1 MICLVNNDIP
11 ISSWKEF
18 IAGNLHATPF
28 QTPEFYKLINSVKNL
43 SGDAIAVFDSDSI
56 KALAVICLI
65 RESGLKGYFSQRA
78 IIYGGP
84 VINDDNKEAFDL
96 LLSRISEIIRNKAIY
111 IETRNFSDYSIQ
123 KEIFYRHG
131 YKYLPYLNFH
141 VLTGDL
147 GPMNRSVSSSRM
159 RQIKKAQK
167 NSVKWKEAENM
178 EEVEMFYNI
187 LSRLYKYKIRKP
199 LLPFEFF
206 SNFFESS
213 LGKYFLVDYKG
224 KIIGGIMCPII
235 EGKAIYEFYVCGLD
249 DEYKEQYPSVMATW
263 AAMEYA
269 NQNNIPLFDF
279 MGAGKPDEKYGV
291 REFKARFGGELVEYG
306 RFIKV
311 NNPFLYN
318 LGKLGLKVKKNFA
331 G

>member
-1 MICLVNNDIP
+1 MICLVNDDIP

-18 IAGNLHATPF
+18 VTENSHATPF
-28 QTPEFYKLINSVKNL
+28 QTPEFYKLIISVKNL
-43 SGDAIAVFDSDSI
+43 SGFAVAVFDSDSI

-65 RESGLKGYFSQRA
+65 RESGLKGYFSRRA

-84 VINDDNKEAFDL
+84 VIYDDNNDVLDL
-96 LLSRISEIIRNKAIY
+96 LLTRISEIIRDKAIY
-111 IETRNFSDYSIQ
+111 IETRNFSDYSIHT
-123 KEIFYRHG
+123 EIFYRHG

-141 VLTGDL
+141 VLTSDKVL
-147 GPMNRSVSSSRM
+147 MNGSVSSSRM
-159 RQIKKAQK
+159 RQIRKAQK
-167 NSVKWKEAENM
+167 NSVRWKEAEDID
-178 EEVEMFYNI
+178 EIKIFYDI
-187 LSRLYKYKIRKP
+187 LSHLYRHKITKP

-206 SNFFESS
+206 RNFFESS
-213 LGKYFLVDYKG
+213 LGKYFLVWYKG
-224 KIIGGIMCPII
+224 KIIGGIMCPIM

-279 MGAGKPDEKYGV
+279 MGAGKPDEQYGV

-331 G
+331 I